1 MSIDKLQKQLQE
13 AKEDL
18 AALKNMKASPDEI
31 EFAQGE
37 VDEIEAK
44 IKNAPAS
51 EKKVEPVKKG
61 AVTVRSSSRT
71 PEVKKVVKPV
81 STSKTSS
88 PDKKAEASRIMRG
101 GKKAMVKKS
110 VPARIERKPVRVER
124 KPVRVERKPIERK
137 PVVVAKK
144 ALVKKKSKGLSVVF
158 DGKTYLDTDPNFCE
172 ILIKQLEERKN
183 KRKETGGKVKTSS
196 LSAKVG
202 DNIASSVVTAIK
214 GAFKENRDEI
224 LENKTSANKFLKVVV
239 RIEAAA
245 DRFVKDM
252 KSILA
257 DNFKQKD
264 FDKEFKEVDEVI
276 KKIKETIKKSV
287 E

>member
-61 AVTVRSSSRT
+61 AVTVRLSSRT
-71 PEVKKVVKPV
+71 PEVKKVVKTT
-81 STSKTSS
+81 STSKTSA

-101 GKKAMVKKS
+101 GKKAMVKKT
-110 VPARIERKPVRVER
+110 VPARIER

-144 ALVKKKSKGLSVVF
+144 SLVKKKSKGLSVVF

>member
-71 PEVKKVVKPV
+71 PEVKKVIKPI

-101 GKKAMVKKS
+101 GKKAMVKKT
-110 VPARIERKPVRVER
+110 VPARIERKPVRV
-124 KPVRVERKPIERK
+124 ERK